1 MTTTT
6 LTQPL
11 SLLPPLTEQ
20 EEEKFRE
27 EYEKNRVKTPKWA
40 KNFSIDGLIS
50 ELTAERE
57 AKLAE
62 TLKDQEEEEEEEEEE
77 YEEEDKVAVDPNLST
92 ASASSFNS
100 PPPPKKE
107 RKKKPKRSK
116 NHSHPSLP
124 FYLSDALAD
133 NYQDT
138 REVLYEHR

>member
-62 TLKDQEEEEEEEEEE
+62 TLKDQEEEEEEEE